1 MKKFKGLM
9 ALALMGAMFLS
20 CFSYVKAETVA
31 SVPIYRRYNPG
42 NGEHFYTKDK
52 AEADSLVT
60 IHGWNDEG
68 IGWYSRRIRQIT
80 GIRYTG
86 SIMRPLAFTAIR
98 RTRMSGNRSFTMAGK
113 QKGYCAIPQSQVET
127 RSFVS
132 RTRIMSRRIS
142 RSVPLKQ

>member
-1 MKKFKGLM
+1 MKKFKGLIAA
-9 ALALMGAMFLS
+9 ALVGVMFLS

-68 IGWYSRRIRQIT
+68 IGWYSPKNKADYGDPVYRFYNPVL
-80 GIRYTG
+80 GVHRYTADKNE
-86 SIMRPLAFTAIR
+86 REAL
-98 RTRMSGNRSFTMAGK
+98 
-113 QKGYCAIPQSQVET
+113 
-127 RSFVS
+127 
-132 RTRIMSRRIS
+132 
-142 RSVPLKQ
+142 